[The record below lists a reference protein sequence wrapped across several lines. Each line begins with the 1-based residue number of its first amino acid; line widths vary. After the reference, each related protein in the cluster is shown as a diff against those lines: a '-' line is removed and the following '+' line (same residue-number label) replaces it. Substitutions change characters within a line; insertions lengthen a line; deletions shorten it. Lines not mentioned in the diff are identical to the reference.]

1 MVLWGSK
8 RSLHNVNRSRIL
20 KRNVM
25 EFNQLDMQSLRRN
38 QWIKKEELND
48 IQFRRLKA
56 LLLFAFKNIPFH
68 HYNFG
73 RMGIS
78 PDEIKNQ
85 RELVKLSPMSK
96 EDLDM
101 LGRQIF
107 PSGRKRRNSIREIS
121 TSGTTGFPS
130 KVYEDEK
137 TARYRFLIRRRA
149 NEAIRIELWDKIAKI
164 FFTYPKPVSNQMK
177 LVDRIK
183 LSLSKVRQHYT
194 RAFYITYSCSEII
207 NELQRFEPDVIEA
220 QPAYLVSLK
229 NDLGQNSKIT
239 PKALISNGS
248 LLSKPVKREL
258 ESFFGAPVYD
268 FYGSREFGLLA
279 WQCNERNEYH
289 LNSDTFFFE
298 FVRDG
303 NPCSPGE
310 RGSLLVTSLINY
322 TMPLIR
328 YEVGDTV
335 VLGDNDCACGRSL
348 PTIKSIEGRN
358 IEFLHLAD
366 GSIVSPRSIINSLD
380 GVRDIPPYQ
389 LVCMSADEA
398 IIKIFERKVDELLIS
413 NVLSRLQE
421 ITKGQMKFNVQFV
434 QEEPR
439 AKIRTII
446 PFESAAI
453 S

>member
-1 MVLWGSK
+1 
-8 RSLHNVNRSRIL
+8 
-20 KRNVM
+20 M
-25 EFNQLDMQSLRRN
+25 EFNQLDMQSLQRN
-38 QWIKKEELND
+38 QWTKKEELDD

-56 LLLFAFKNIPFH
+56 LLLFSFGNIPFH
-68 HYNFG
+68 HYNFD
-73 RMGIS
+73 RVGIS

-85 RELVKLSPMSK
+85 TDLAKLPPMSK
-96 EDLDM
+96 KDLDM

-107 PSGRKRRNSIREIS
+107 PSDIKRRGGIREIR
-121 TSGTTGFPS
+121 TSGTTGSPS
-130 KVYEDEK
+130 KVYEDAK
-137 TARYRFLIRRRA
+137 TAKYRFMIRRRA
-149 NEAIRIELWDKIAKI
+149 NKAIGIELWDKNAMIL
-164 FFTYPKPVSNQMK
+164 FTYPKSVSNQPK

-183 LSLSKVRQHYT
+183 LTLSKVRQHYT

-207 NELQRFEPDVIEA
+207 NELLSFEPNVIEA
-220 QPAYLVSLK
+220 QPAYLMNLK
-229 NDLGQNSKIT
+229 NNLGQDKRIT

-248 LLSKPVKREL
+248 LLSQPVKREL

-303 NPCSPGE
+303 NPCSSGE
-310 RGSLLVTSLINY
+310 RGSVLVTSLINY

-328 YEVGDTV
+328 YEMGDTV

-366 GSIVSPRSIINSLD
+366 GSVISPRSIINSLD
-380 GVRDIPPYQ
+380 EVRDIPPYQ
-389 LVCMSADEA
+389 LVCVSADEA

-413 NVLSRLQE
+413 NVLSKLQE
-421 ITKGQMKFNVQFV
+421 IAKGQMKFNVQFI

-446 PFESAAI
+446 PFENVAI
-453 S
+453 G